1 MVYEITTEWELTFF
15 ESFIWRAH
23 YFVSYLI
30 LDYRKEDEKIFVVL
44 QVSST
49 SLEDIYSFGLS
60 VGAELTRYMKQQKK

>member
-1 MVYEITTEWELTFF
+1 MVYEITIEWELAFF

-30 LDYRKEDEKIFVVL
+30 LDYRAENGKIYIAL
-44 QVSST
+44 KVSST

-60 VGAELTRYMKQQKK
+60 VGAELTKYMKQQKK